1 MSAGFHLAGS
11 PWWLVLPAAIGLA
24 WLAGTV
30 LRRETGGL
38 PALRAGSIIWLR
50 RAALILGTLIFLEPV
65 YTRVAV
71 RSELPSVAVLIDHSG
86 SMALDDRSM
95 HPTLRLDQAEALGFL
110 DPGQRP
116 DAGRALARALQ
127 GVAADLPDL
136 LRALGANLG
145 RDQALAI
152 RERIARHRAD
162 LAIRRPAA
170 LVEVHGDITAIDSL
184 LDEAITAID
193 RPVALDDRRRIADR
207 VSASAATIRDLIRHA
222 EDAQGAADTAL
233 VAGAEAGSPI
243 AKALGRSAGMTRV
256 ERSRALVATHLAPAL
271 ADRARIELFSF
282 GGDRRD
288 PGILV
293 PLAADSGLRPAGPTD
308 LSGPFSWLS
317 RNWSARHLGAV
328 LLFSDGRQTTGA
340 DAVPVVRAL
349 AARGAPVH
357 GIQVGD
363 PNPPY
368 DAAIAGISGPV
379 EIFRGENIHLDVRWR
394 VSGFTA
400 RAWDLAV
407 HCAGREVAR
416 RLVRGD
422 GTWQVARF
430 EIAAA
435 DLPEAGG
442 APLTFMARI
451 EPSRELSAERA
462 IRAGAGLSREVWLG
476 VGGARL
482 GDFFL
487 SGIAPRRADERDVIA
502 GGAVEDRRGNFASR
516 LRGWIVP
523 PESGDY
529 TFWISGDDE
538 TEFWLGVSGT
548 PYDRVRLAN
557 VPDWTHRAE
566 WDRYAAQRSQ
576 PVTLAAGKPVYV
588 EVLHK
593 QGSGAAHIALGW
605 QLPSNRL
612 ERPIPAAALAP
623 WSEEVLG
630 GDEADFDRPEA
641 SLANNRGEIAVMVN
655 EDPLRVLIVDHQP
668 RWDLRY
674 VVALFERDRRIE
686 VVRRYRSIR
695 LPRGEQE
702 LIPAQQ
708 AEVDAFD
715 VIILGD
721 LAPGELSADD
731 QRRLAAFVSRRGGF
745 LVCVAGP
752 RGMPWGYSLGDLA
765 EVLPIRAG
773 TAPDGRRSL
782 RLALAPHADD
792 HPVTRIL
799 DDLTL
804 NRQLWSALEPVQWAA
819 TSVTV
824 KPGVQVLLTTADA
837 AAAPIVAVGR
847 LGAGRTAWIGSDETW
862 RWRDRL
868 GDRVHQAFWSQLMR
882 WGLGAR
888 LRGADRRLQVAL
900 DRPLIE
906 PHQAVDLRARAI
918 LPDGSQAGRL
928 SAEIV
933 RIDADG
939 NPESGTAIRSAFQP
953 VPDTESWS
961 QRLTDL
967 GVGRWRITVTSDH
980 PDLAGIS
987 ERRELL
993 VHDRP
998 DSEGVDLGADP
1009 AGLQR
1014 ITQAGGGSITDPRGF
1029 SRLSAHLADSLE
1041 ARVVERRST
1050 TSLWQ
1055 THLALILI
1063 VGCLVGEWVLR
1074 KRSGLP

>member
-24 WLAGTV
+24 WLAGTI
-30 LRRETGGL
+30 LRRETEGL
-38 PALRAGSIIWLR
+38 PPLRAGAIIWLR
-50 RAALILGTLIFLEPV
+50 RTALILATLIFLEPV

-86 SMALDDRSM
+86 SMGLDDRSM

-110 DPGQRP
+110 DPAQRP
-116 DAGRALARALQ
+116 DAGRTIARALQ
-127 GVAADLPDL
+127 GVAEDIPDVT
-136 LRALGANLG
+136 RALGATLG
-145 RDQALAI
+145 RDQELAI
-152 RERIARHRAD
+152 RERIARHRGD
-162 LAIRRPAA
+162 LAGRRPAA
-170 LVEVHGDITAIDSL
+170 LVELHGDIAAIDDL
-184 LDEAITAID
+184 LAEAIAVID
-193 RPVALDDRRRIADR
+193 RPVTADERRRLADR
-207 VSASAATIRDLIRHA
+207 LASAASSIRDLIRRA
-222 EDAQGAADTAL
+222 EDAQGASDTAL

-256 ERSRALVATHLAPAL
+256 ERSRALVEAHLVPGL
-271 ADRARIELFSF
+271 AGKARIEWFSF
-282 GGDRRD
+282 GGDRGD
-288 PGILV
+288 PSILV
-293 PLAADSGLRPAGPTD
+293 PLAPGSDLRPAGPTD
-308 LSGPFSWLS
+308 LAGPFSWLS

-340 DAVPVVRAL
+340 DAVPVVRGL

-357 GIQVGD
+357 GVQIGD
-363 PNPPY
+363 PTPPY

-394 VSGFTA
+394 VSGFIA
-400 RAWDLAV
+400 RAWDVVV
-407 HCAGREVAR
+407 HCAGREVGR

-430 EIAAA
+430 EIAAG
-435 DLPEAGG
+435 DLPDVGG
-442 APLTFMARI
+442 APLTFTARI
-451 EPSRELSAERA
+451 EPSRELSTERA

-476 VGGARL
+476 VGGSRL

-502 GGAVEDRRGNFASR
+502 GGEVEDKRANIATR

-523 PESGDY
+523 PESGEY

-538 TEFWLGVSGT
+538 TEFWLGASGT
-548 PYDRVRLAN
+548 PYDRVRLAG

-566 WDRYAAQRSQ
+566 WDRYTAQRSA
-576 PVTLAAGKPVYV
+576 PVTLAVGKPVYV
-588 EVLHK
+588 EILHK
-593 QGSGAAHIALGW
+593 QGSGAAHVALGW

-612 ERPIPAAALAP
+612 ERPIPVGALAP
-623 WSEEVLG
+623 WSDEVLG
-630 GDEADFDRPEA
+630 GDETDFDRPEA

-702 LIPAQQ
+702 LIPSQQ
-708 AEVDAFD
+708 AEMDAFD
-715 VIILGD
+715 VVILGD

-731 QRRLAAFVSRRGGF
+731 QRRLSSFVSRRGGF
-745 LVCVAGP
+745 LVCVGGP

-799 DDLTL
+799 DDLKL

-847 LGAGRTAWIGSDETW
+847 LGAGRTAWIGTDETW

-906 PHQAVDLRARAI
+906 PSQAVDLRARAI
-918 LPDGSQAGRL
+918 LADGSQAGNL

-933 RIDADG
+933 RVDGDG
-939 NPESGTAIRSAFQP
+939 NPIAGTSIRSAFQP
-953 VPDTESWS
+953 VPDTDSWN

-967 GVGRWRITVTSDH
+967 EEGRWRITVTSDH
-980 PDLAGIS
+980 PDLVGIS

-993 VHDRP
+993 VHGRP

-1014 ITQAGGGSITDPRGF
+1014 IAQAGGGIAIDARGF
-1029 SRLSAHLADSLE
+1029 AGLVAGLADRLE
-1041 ARVVERRST
+1041 ARDVERRST

-1063 VGCLVGEWVLR
+1063 VGCLVVEWIVR
-1074 KRSGLP
+1074 KRAGLP